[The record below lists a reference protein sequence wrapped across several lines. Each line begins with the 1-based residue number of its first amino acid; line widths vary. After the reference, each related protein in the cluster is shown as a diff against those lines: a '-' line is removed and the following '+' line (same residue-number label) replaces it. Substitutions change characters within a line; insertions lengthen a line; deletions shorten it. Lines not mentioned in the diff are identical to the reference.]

1 MIDIAGKSAAQ
12 SLLSAEAVG
21 RRVGSLRCFGPRRSN
36 VSGGI
41 GSQIFWS
48 RACANK
54 ALQRTQN
61 RNAVLSPQPPT
72 ASVGAVE
79 RGR

>member
-36 VSGGI
+36 VRGRI
-41 GSQIFWS
+41 GSQRFWS
-48 RACANK
+48 RVCANK

-61 RNAVLSPQPPT
+61 LPAVLVPLSPT